1 MLSIFSKLY
10 LEQQKPCIIL
20 FDEPELSLSI
30 KWQEHF
36 LPDIMKSGKCSLLVA
51 VTHSPFIFDN
61 EYDYLA
67 QDMGECIEEVI
78 GE

>member
-10 LEQQKPCIIL
+10 LEQKEKCIIL
-20 FDEPELSLSI
+20 FDEPELSLSM

-36 LPDIMKSGKCSLLVA
+36 LPDIMKSGKCSMLIA

-61 EYDYLA
+61 DYDKLA
-67 QDMGECIEEVI
+67 QDMGECIKERTQE
-78 GE
+78 